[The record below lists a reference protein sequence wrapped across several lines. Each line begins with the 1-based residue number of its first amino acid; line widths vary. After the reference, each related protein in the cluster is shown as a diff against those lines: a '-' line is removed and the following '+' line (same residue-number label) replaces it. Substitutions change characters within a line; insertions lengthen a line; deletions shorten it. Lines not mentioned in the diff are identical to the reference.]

1 MNKLSLELYT
11 PEVITKIATN
21 ATYPIMDIVYKDKPT
36 EFKEAMK
43 PHMYELVYPGLDVN
57 ISYSTDESETIDTVL
72 KNTMAQVLHE
82 LQGTTCTV
90 FNATTVGE
98 INQYLAMLEVYNTS
112 TPTINTSS
120 TMSGSE
126 WEFNPDCIMP
136 NGEYNPSYADNS
148 YSASVI
154 TLSEWFAGTVFAKPL
169 TFTVPKQ

>member
-1 MNKLSLELYT
+1 MT
-11 PEVITKIATN
+11 DTII
-21 ATYPIMDIVYKDKPT
+21 DIIYKDKPT

-43 PHMYELVYPGLDVN
+43 PHLYQMIYPTLDVN
-57 ISYSTDESETIDTVL
+57 ISYSTDESETIDIILETS
-72 KNTMAQVLHE
+72 MEQVLHE

-98 INQYLAMLEVYNTS
+98 INQYLTMLEVYNTS

-148 YSASVI
+148 YSASTI
-154 TLSEWFAGTVFAKPL
+154 TKSEWFSGTVFSTPL
-169 TFTVPKQ
+169 VFDIPQQ